1 MKFTLLFVTLSDLA
15 FSNAKLPRPLKDC
28 EDKVLSFECP
38 DGQKPFPFLG
48 EECSGIS
55 SGDDIPKRDL
65 KGMNPCKGATEVKKD
80 KKREG
85 KCCKIIYKLN
95 FLGAAELKSISRK
108 IYVKNHILTLE
119 NLSFREMK

>member
-1 MKFTLLFVTLSDLA
+1 MKFTLLFVTLSTLA

-65 KGMNPCKGATEVKKD
+65 KGMNPCKAAAEVKK
-80 KKREG
+80 G
-85 KCCKIIYKLN
+85 NAVKLSTN
-95 FLGAAELKSISRK
+95 
-108 IYVKNHILTLE
+108 
-119 NLSFREMK
+119 